1 MSQTTVTT
9 NTGLVIHEIPTFSSR
24 AEWEH
29 LLAFGFAPGEYM
41 FRCYGCKECFN
52 GVDKRCSYCFEC
64 AKVRHAEYKV
74 EIENFDP
81 LVEIQKVAR
90 IVGNTREN
98 QKDVL
103 ASALEELGELSV
115 EVRIAHGTKP
125 GPAGV
130 DGIVGEAIDLILCGY
145 DMIHTELGELNPDV
159 IYPIMK
165 KKLAKWQRKYSK

>member
-9 NTGLVIHEIPTFSSR
+9 NTGLVIREVQTFTSR

-29 LLAFGFAPGEYM
+29 LLRFGFAPGEYM
-41 FRCYGCKECFN
+41 FRCTGCKDCWN
-52 GVDKRCSYCFEC
+52 GVDKRAAYCFEC
-64 AKVRHAEYKV
+64 ATKRHDAYV
-74 EIENFDP
+74 EEIKAFDP

-90 IVGNTREN
+90 IVGNTREH

-145 DMIHTELGELNPDV
+145 DMIHTELGELDPDV

>member
-1 MSQTTVTT
+1 MSLTSVTT
-9 NTGLVIHEIPTFSSR
+9 NTGLVIHETPTLEKSD
-24 AEWEH
+24 WEH
-29 LLAFGFAPGEYM
+29 LVQFGFAPGGYM
-41 FRCYGCKECFN
+41 FRCSGCKECFN
-52 GVDKRCSYCFEC
+52 GVDKRASYCFEC
-64 AKVRHAEYKV
+64 AKKRHAEYRV
-74 EIENFDP
+74 EIETFDP

-90 IVGNTREN
+90 IVGNTREH

-125 GPAGV
+125 GPAGA

-145 DMIHTELGELNPDV
+145 DMIHTELGELDPDV

>member
-1 MSQTTVTT
+1 MNSVTT
-9 NTGLVIHEIPTFSSR
+9 NTGLVIHEIPKLEKS
-24 AEWEH
+24 EWEH
-29 LLAFGFAPGEYM
+29 LVPFGFAPGEYM
-41 FRCYGCKECFN
+41 FCCTGCKMRWV
-52 GVDKRCSYCFEC
+52 GVDKRASYCFEC
-64 AKVRHAEYKV
+64 AKVRHAAYRV

-90 IVGNTREN
+90 IVGNTRAN

-125 GPAGV
+125 GPAGA